1 MPDNPSP
8 QSPYGMC
15 LLHAD
20 YHPMEQDCWSRTMD
34 FYFEHPDLT
43 DAERRDRYALEV
55 EQAMLDAHIRSH
67 ALAASCFV
75 PTA

>member
-1 MPDNPSP
+1 MDHSTTL
-8 QSPYGMC
+8 GMC